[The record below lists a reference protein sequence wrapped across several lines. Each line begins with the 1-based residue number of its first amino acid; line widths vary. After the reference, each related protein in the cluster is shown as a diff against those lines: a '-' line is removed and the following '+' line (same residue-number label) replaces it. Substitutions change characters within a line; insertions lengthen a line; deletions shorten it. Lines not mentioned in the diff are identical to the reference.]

1 MSSVFLLNAGA
12 TAGYILQTTLFGT
25 DHVEDFSIM
34 ITFLVTLDVVYF
46 LFRDHLFYNLYKISI
61 KDFLI

>member
-12 TAGYILQTTLFGT
+12 TAGYILQTTLLGT

>member
-1 MSSVFLLNAGA
+1 MFLLNAGA

-46 LFRDHLFYNLYKISI
+46 LVRDHFFTIFIKYQSKIFLFKL
-61 KDFLI
+61 